1 MGTDKSVLTTFEA
14 AKLCNVS
21 YNTIKNWIKRG
32 LLSAYRTA
40 GGHLRIGREELE
52 RFAREH
58 SIPISDKGQALLK
71 RVLVVDDEESIR
83 EALVEALS
91 RYPEKL
97 EIHTASDGF
106 EAGALLESLKPDLII
121 LDIVMP
127 GLDGFKV
134 CQRVRQSPHTKHARI
149 LVLTGFPSEHNIQR
163 ITEMG
168 ADNCLA
174 KPIDRKVLYDSI
186 GKLLKPKG
194 AVRKQGKRSWRK
206 SR

>member
-1 MGTDKSVLTTFEA
+1 MSAQKSILTTFEA

-21 YNTIKNWIKRG
+21 YNTIKNWIKRD

-40 GGHLRIGREELE
+40 GGHLRIRREELE

-58 SIPISDKGQALLK
+58 MIPIMDEEHVMAK

-83 EALVEALS
+83 EALVEALAQ
-91 RYPEKL
+91 YPDRL
-97 EIHTASDGF
+97 DVHTAADGF
-106 EAGALLESLKPDLII
+106 EAGALLESVKPDLVI

-134 CQRVRQSPHTKHARI
+134 CQRIRKSESTKHAGI
-149 LVLTGFPSEHNIQR
+149 LVLTGFPSEQNLKR

-168 ADNCLA
+168 ADSCLA
-174 KPIDRKVLYDSI
+174 KPIDRKVLFDSMQ
-186 GKLLKPKG
+186 KLLKPRG
-194 AVRKQGKRSWRK
+194 TVRKQSKRAVK
-206 SR
+206 

>member
-1 MGTDKSVLTTFEA
+1 MAQRKSVLTTFEA

-21 YNTIKNWIKRG
+21 YNTIKNWIKRD

-40 GGHLRIGREELE
+40 GGHLRIRYEELE
-52 RFAREH
+52 RFCREH
-58 SIPISDKGQALLK
+58 SIPISDEGVSLTR

-83 EALVEALS
+83 EALVEALAQ
-91 RYPEKL
+91 YPERL
-97 EIHTASDGF
+97 EVHTAADGF
-106 EAGALLESLKPDLII
+106 EAGALLENLKPDLVV

-134 CQRVRQSPHTKHARI
+134 CQRIRRSQSTKHTRI
-149 LVLTGFPSEHNIQR
+149 LVLTGFPSEQNIQR

-168 ADNCLA
+168 ADDCLA
-174 KPIDRKVLYDSI
+174 KPIDRKVLFDAV

-194 AVRKQGKRSWRK
+194 AVRRQGKRLWRK
-206 SR
+206 SS